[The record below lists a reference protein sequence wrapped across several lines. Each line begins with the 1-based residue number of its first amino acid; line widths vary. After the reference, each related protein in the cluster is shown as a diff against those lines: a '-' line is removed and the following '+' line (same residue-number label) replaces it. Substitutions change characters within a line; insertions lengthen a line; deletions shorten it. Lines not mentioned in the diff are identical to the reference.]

1 LVGHFNLLEVL
12 VVNEVDPSALTAAD
26 WDQVTVTLSFIWA
39 FFGAQV
45 SAALNFTLA
54 HAFIPSLVTTGHIP
68 KAANKVRPFFYGAT
82 VAFAMGAVWSMVNF
96 INASE
101 VLRNIYPRVWV

>member
-1 LVGHFNLLEVL
+1 M
-12 VVNEVDPSALTAAD
+12 NEVDPSALTAAD

-68 KAANKVRPFFYGAT
+68 KAANKVRPFF
-82 VAFAMGAVWSMVNF
+82 
-96 INASE
+96 
-101 VLRNIYPRVWV
+101 LRRHSRFWYRSCLGHGEFY